1 MPYNPIA
8 LLLIVMIIGGYLVS
22 TVIAYKNFP
31 DEEDKKKWTYQQKK
45 IH

>member
-22 TVIAYKNFP
+22 TVVAYKNFP
-31 DEEDKKKWTYQQKK
+31 DDEEDKKK
-45 IH
+45 